1 MINILAFK
9 YSSQELSFNEFM
21 DGKRPKKS
29 KEITIDYD
37 THDFLYPVD
46 CESKY
51 GNALSQMYYY
61 FGGSSDNGKFK
72 VHHSEDTLNTNEPY
86 LIYVEYQPDSSTPGP
101 TRQMKYVFTEGLDSK
116 HIENIRKGI
125 AKIWFDCT
133 PEERI
138 GQGEPLNEL
147 FKFLDKIKIPHSSIL
162 YTDGDQLVDE
172 LFEKHSKDIQVKVL
186 PLHMN
191 NAWESFQK
199 LANDNLWSRLIVNQ
213 EYFLRPKHFMF
224 NNFMPRVA
232 RVILM
237 AELVKSKIYKKGF
250 CSFQDIGEDGNIFFP
265 SMGDASFA
273 DRSFNIYEICHANN
287 NLKDHSEFKRNYIDV
302 IRDVLPLS
310 HDMIGLK
317 QEDTLDNLDYTTARI
332 SDSMTLAHAY
342 EHALEDEGKRTL
354 THYDSTYGPYYNPI
368 SYLNVYFDVC
378 AETYSGGFHQDKCP
392 GPVFTEKVYRP
403 LALGT
408 PFLPVSEPGS
418 IKALR
423 RQGFKMYDNMFD
435 YSFDEEK
442 HGPTRIKMIY
452 DNIKRLTDMS
462 REELHKL
469 TYSHKKE
476 MVYNHEY
483 FINDFYHNVY
493 ENHLKFLTEWVR

>member
-9 YSSQELSFNEFM
+9 YSSQELNFNEFKF
-21 DGKRPKKS
+21 GKPPRKS
-29 KEITIDYD
+29 KDTNAEFD
-37 THDFLYPVD
+37 THDYLYPVD
-46 CESKY
+46 DEQKY

-61 FGGSSDNGKFK
+61 FDGGRGKFK
-72 VHHSEDTLNTNEPY
+72 IHHDENTLNTNEPY
-86 LIYVEYQPDSSTPGP
+86 LIYVEYQPDSSSPGP
-101 TRQMKYVFTEGLDSK
+101 TRQIKYLINGGLDSK
-116 HIENIRKGI
+116 HVENVRKGI
-125 AKIWFDCT
+125 AKIWIDCT

-138 GQGEPLNEL
+138 VHGTIGELVN
-147 FKFLDKIKIPHSSIL
+147 FLDKEKIPHSSIL

-172 LFEKHSKDIQVKVL
+172 LFEKYSKDINVKVL

-191 NAWESFQK
+191 NAWESFNK

-224 NNFMPRVA
+224 NNFMPRLA
-232 RVILM
+232 RIILIS
-237 AELVKSKIYKKGF
+237 EIIKSEIHKKGF

-273 DRSFNIYEICHANN
+273 DRSFNIYDICHIHNEN
-287 NLKDHSEFKRNYIDV
+287 QKIEFKEKYIDV
-302 IRDVLPLS
+302 IREVLPLS
-310 HDMIGLK
+310 HDMVGIK
-317 QEDTLDNLDYTTARI
+317 QKDTLDNLDYTTARI
-332 SDSMTLAHAY
+332 TDGMTLAHSY
-342 EHALEDEGKRTL
+342 ESALEDEGKRTL

-378 AETYSGGFHQDKCP
+378 AETYSGGFKNDMITG
-392 GPVFTEKVYRP
+392 GPVFTEKIYRP

-408 PFLPVSEPGS
+408 PFLPISEPGT
-418 IKALR
+418 IKALQ
-423 RQGFKMYDNMFD
+423 RQGFKIYDNMFD
-435 YSFDEEK
+435 YSFDEEQDGHK
-442 HGPTRIKMIY
+442 RIKMIY

-483 FINDFYHNVY
+483 FINDFYHNVF

>member
-1 MINILAFK
+1 MINILPFK
-9 YSSQELSFNEFM
+9 YSSEELNREEFKY
-21 DGKRPKKS
+21 GKPPKKS
-29 KEITIDYD
+29 TNSDNDSKYDY
-37 THDFLYPVD
+37 LYPSD
-46 CESKY
+46 DENKY

-61 FGGSSDNGKFK
+61 FDGGSGKFK
-72 VHHSEDTLNTNEPY
+72 IHHDENTLNTNEPY

-101 TRQMKYVFTEGLDSK
+101 TRQIKYIINEGLGSK
-116 HIENIRKGI
+116 HVENLRNGI
-125 AKIWFDCT
+125 AKIWIDCT

-138 GQGEPLNEL
+138 TQDTLGELVN
-147 FKFLDKIKIPHSSIL
+147 FLDKEKIPHSSIL

-172 LFEKHSKDIQVKVL
+172 LFEKYSKDINVKVL

-191 NAWESFQK
+191 NAWESFNK
-199 LANDNLWSRLIVNQ
+199 LANDKLWSRLIVNQ

-224 NNFMPRVA
+224 NNFMPRLA
-232 RVILM
+232 RIILIS
-237 AELVKSKIYKKGF
+237 EIIKSEIHKKGF

-273 DRSFNIYEICHANN
+273 DRSFNIYDICHIHNEN
-287 NLKDHSEFKRNYIDV
+287 QKIEFKEKYIDV
-302 IRDVLPLS
+302 IREVLPLS
-310 HDMIGLK
+310 HDMVGIK
-317 QEDTLDNLDYTTARI
+317 QKDTLDNLDYTTARI
-332 SDSMTLAHAY
+332 TDGMTLAHSY
-342 EHALEDEGKRTL
+342 ESALEDEGKRTL

-378 AETYSGGFHQDKCP
+378 AETYSGGFHSEKCS
-392 GPVFTEKVYRP
+392 GPVFTEKIYRP

-408 PFLPVSEPGS
+408 PFLPISEPGT
-418 IKALR
+418 IKALQ
-423 RQGFKMYDNMFD
+423 RQGFKIYDNMFD

-442 HGPTRIKMIY
+442 DGHKRIKMIY

-483 FINDFYHNVY
+483 FINDFYHNVF